1 MKFNKIIFS
10 SLFVLGIVSCS
21 KQLELEPPNAITTS
35 VALSDIASLQG
46 ALNSAYGGMR
56 SASYYGRNMWVVP
69 DISGDDIYVASA
81 NSNRFISSYQRVYT
95 LGDGDITGIWN
106 QAYALILRV
115 NNILDNVDKVPGD
128 AATKNSIK
136 GQALFLRALF
146 HFDLTRI
153 FCKPWQQGAGTQF
166 GVPYMTKFDVGNPS
180 RPTLATNY
188 ASLISDLTSAKSLL
202 ASTTIATKNT
212 ASRFAASALLQRIYL
227 YQGKNQEAIDEASA
241 FTGAGFIVT
250 PATALSTFYG
260 AARFNNEEIFT
271 LEFIT
276 ADNLGA
282 DNLGGIYL
290 KPGYGD
296 LRVSQDL
303 VNVFASSDARRN
315 TLIASFG
322 AASPTELVNRKFV
335 ATASVNL
342 MHSPKLL
349 RFSEVLLNR
358 AEANAKLGNV
368 TPTIADLNTIR
379 TNRGLPSLTTL
390 PASELLDSVLVEKR
404 REFMFEG
411 HRWFDLIR
419 NNRSVIRTFVNNS
432 FTVTSPWTT
441 LSPTDFR
448 TVAPIP
454 QREIDVN
461 PNIRAQQNDGY

>member
-1 MKFNKIIFS
+1 MKFNKIFYALGLIT
-10 SLFVLGIVSCS
+10 VLASCK
-21 KQLELEPPNAITTS
+21 KQLELEPPGAISTQT
-35 VALSDIASLQG
+35 ALSDIASLQG

-56 SASYYGRNMWVVP
+56 AAGYYGRNMWVVP
-69 DISGDDIYVASA
+69 DISADDIYVASA
-81 NSNRFISSYQRVYT
+81 NSNRFISSYQRVYI
-95 LGDGDITGIWN
+95 LGDGDITGLWN
-106 QAYALILRV
+106 NTYALTLRV
-115 NNILDNVDKVPGD
+115 NNILANVDKVDGD
-128 AATKNSIK
+128 AAVKNAIK
-136 GQALFLRALF
+136 GQALFLRALY

-153 FCKPWQQGAGTQF
+153 FCKPWSQGNGSQL
-166 GVPYMTKFDVGNPS
+166 GVPYMLSFNVGTPS
-180 RPTLATNY
+180 RPTLASNY
-188 ASLISDLTSAKSLL
+188 TQLISDLTAAKSLL
-202 ASTTIATKNT
+202 SATTIATKNT
-212 ASRFAASALLQRIYL
+212 ASRFAASALLQRVYL
-227 YQGKNQEAIDEASA
+227 YQGNNQAAVDEANT
-241 FTGAGFIVT
+241 FNGAGFIVT
-250 PATALSTFYG
+250 PAAALNAFYG

-303 VNVFASSDARRN
+303 MSVFETADARR
-315 TLIASFG
+315 TSLIGSFG

-342 MHSPKLL
+342 MHSPKIL

-368 TPTIADLNTIR
+368 APTIADLNLIR
-379 TNRGLPSLTTL
+379 TNRGLAALTTL
-390 PASELLDSVLVEKR
+390 PTSQLLDSVLVEKR

-419 NNRSVIRTFVNNS
+419 NNRAIVRTFVNNS

-441 LSPTDFR
+441 LQANDFR

-454 QREIDVN
+454 QREVDVN
-461 PNIRAQQNDGY
+461 PNIQQNEGY